1 MAGNRLRGGLNS
13 PLYYNLYQSTSNFS
27 NFYVYRFDERGKPMN
42 TFQQQLLQPANSVN
56 FDAQQQ

>member
-1 MAGNRLRGGLNS
+1 MGGGNRGLRGGLGS

-42 TFQQQLLQPANSVN
+42 TFQQ
-56 FDAQQQ
+56 